1 MTEQTDNARLKKLR
15 QRIGISQAQA
25 AKFGQVPYRTFC
37 NWEVVSPHS
46 SRPVP
51 GMTIVC
57 LELVD
62 LLVNDLGMPLDQ
74 LEKVLQKKRAAIE

>member
-15 QRIGISQAQA
+15 QRIGITQAKA
-25 AKFGQVPYRTFC
+25 AALGHIPAKTFS
-37 NWEVVSPHS
+37 NWEVVSPRS
-46 SRPVP
+46 ARPVP
-51 GMTIVC
+51 GMTILC

-74 LEKVLQKKRAAIE
+74 LEEILQKKRAAIE